1 MIAVSDTTP
10 LRHLIAIGQEN
21 LLHELFTTL
30 LIPRGVQQELTDA
43 RTPDR
48 VRRRVSAISW
58 IEVRTVTETQ
68 SKPFPSTLHRG
79 EREAIL
85 LAELLQPD
93 VLLIDEQLGRTVA
106 LNRGVPV
113 SGTLGVL
120 ERADLTGLV
129 SDFPQLLKDLKQ
141 SGFFITPSLEELL
154 LRRHML
160 RHRN

>member
-58 IEVRTVTETQ
+58 IEVRIVTESQ
-68 SKPFPSTLHRG
+68 NEPFPSTSRFRH
-79 EREAIL
+79 A
-85 LAELLQPD
+85 
-93 VLLIDEQLGRTVA
+93 GRIGARRTDGA
-106 LNRGVPV
+106 PKRF
-113 SGTLGVL
+113 SST
-120 ERADLTGLV
+120 
-129 SDFPQLLKDLKQ
+129 LKDLKQ
-141 SGFFITPSLEELL
+141 SGFFITSSLEELL
-154 LRRHML
+154 LRRSL
-160 RHRN
+160 LSPLDLGITTKKAFRR

>member
-58 IEVRTVTETQ
+58 IEVRIVTESQ
-68 SKPFPSTLHRG
+68 NEPFPSTSRFRH
-79 EREAIL
+79 A
-85 LAELLQPD
+85 
-93 VLLIDEQLGRTVA
+93 
-106 LNRGVPV
+106 
-113 SGTLGVL
+113 GVL
-120 ERADLTGLV
+120 ERAELMGLL
-129 SDFPQLLKDLKQ
+129 SDFPQLLRTSNRVD
-141 SGFFITPSLEELL
+141 SL
-154 LRRHML
+154 
-160 RHRN
+160 